1 MYPIKFENL
10 YYKKIWGGRD
20 IDDFRNNLPEG
31 NIGES
36 WDVACH
42 ENGMS
47 IALNGEFKGKTL
59 EEIIEKLKE
68 KVVGN
73 KLKGMKF
80 PLLVKLINSRE
91 KLSVQVHPDDEYAK
105 RIENSLGKTEA
116 WYVVDAKEGA
126 ALIVGTK
133 DCDKETFKKAV
144 ENGETEKYLNR
155 IPVKKGDYFLINS
168 GLVHAI
174 CEGIIIAEIQQNSD
188 ITYRIY
194 DYDRGR
200 ELHIDKALDVI
211 NFDLKAEEQSN
222 TSVEKHEGYDK
233 CVLCNGEYFTIEKY
247 IIENEVKSKSNE
259 DEFFILTCTEGR
271 GIIKTEDGEKTD
283 ILKGDSILIPAYLG
297 KYEVKGNLTVL
308 KTFI

>member
-20 IDDFRNNLPEG
+20 LEDFRNDLPEG

-59 EEIIEKLKE
+59 QEIIEKQKE
-68 KVVGN
+68 KVIGN
-73 KLKGMKF
+73 KLKGIKF

-105 RIENSLGKTEA
+105 RIENSVGKTEA

-211 NFDLKAEEQSN
+211 NFDLKAEGQSD
-222 TSVEKHEGYDK
+222 TYIEKHEGYDK
-233 CVLCNGEYFTIEKY
+233 CILCNGEYFTIEKY
-247 IIENEVKSKSNE
+247 IIEKEVKSKSNE
-259 DEFFILTCTEGR
+259 EEFFILTCTEGR
-271 GIIKTEDGEKTD
+271 GVIETEDGEKTD

-308 KTFI
+308 KTFV